1 MSEDVYAGSAPAL
14 RIEANPFRVR
24 AMFAGHVI
32 ADTTNGLTV
41 HERGRRPMHFFPAG
55 EVETGY
61 LGKTAERVFDPLKGE
76 ASCYTLVMDGEIL
89 ERAVCS
95 YEDPLPGAEALRGY
109 MCFAEGHFEIYELTP
124 GDMAA
129 APRATHVHYGVV

>member
-1 MSEDVYAGSAPAL
+1 MIEDIETGAAPDF
-14 RIEANPFRVR
+14 RIDANPFRIR

-41 HERGRRPMHFFPAG
+41 HEPGRRPVHFFPV
-55 EVETGY
+55 EDVETAY
-61 LGKTAERVFDPLKGE
+61 MGKTAVRVSDPLKGE
-76 ASCYTLVMDGEIL
+76 ACCYTLAMDREIL
-89 ERAVCS
+89 EQAACS

-124 GDMAA
+124 SDMAA
-129 APRATHVHYGVV
+129 APRATHVHHGVV

>member
-1 MSEDVYAGSAPAL
+1 MSEDFHTGPAPAL
-14 RIEANPFRVR
+14 RIDANPFRLR

-41 HERGRRPMHFFPAG
+41 HEPGRRPVHFFPA
-55 EVETGY
+55 EDVETGY
-61 LGKTAERVFDPLKGE
+61 LGKTAERTFDPVKGE
-76 ASCYTLVMDGEIL
+76 ACCYTLAMDREIL

-124 GDMAA
+124 ADMAA
-129 APRATHVHYGVV
+129 APRATHVHHEVV